1 MNSKWQSKQQLTELL
16 TGLVNLA
23 SITGS
28 KDEIA
33 LAQHLYYVLN
43 DFPYFKENPDFLQ
56 LHPLSDGRYFL
67 TALVKSKKQTD
78 ETVLLLSHFDVVDVK
93 DYGHLQ
99 HLAFHPHELTKEL
112 LNSADLLP
120 PHVKEDIETG
130 DWLFGRGTMD
140 MKAGLTV
147 QLGMLERA
155 MEGDFE
161 GNLLLLTVPDEEVNS
176 AGMLGAVPVLK
187 DLKNQFNLS
196 YRACVNS
203 EPMFSRYPNDENYYV
218 YSGSIGKVLAGFYC
232 SGVETHVGEPFSG
245 LNANLMV
252 SELNR
257 LLELNERYSE
267 IVDDEVTPPPMNL
280 MQKDLKEEYSVQIP
294 HEAVTLFNILTMK
307 RSMLELHDMLLKT
320 AVEAAENIER
330 FYDEKASRYSQS
342 VTYTPASCQ
351 VTVMSYDD
359 LLEYAVKKVGEAEV
373 NRHIHYLKANRG
385 ALDDRHFTNK
395 IVSGLSGLC
404 KELAP
409 LIVVFYSPPFYPS
422 VSSKEDDFIQGIL
435 SEVQSY
441 AKDQFQISLK
451 NQQYF
456 AGLSDLSFLQI
467 RESEESIRELT
478 ANMPIYGD
486 HYQLPLEEIKALNIP
501 VLNVGPFGKDPH
513 KWTERLHL
521 PYSFETCPKLLSF
534 TLKRIFEKK

>member
-1 MNSKWQSKQQLTELL
+1 
-16 TGLVNLA
+16 
-23 SITGS
+23 
-28 KDEIA
+28 
-33 LAQHLYYVLN
+33 
-43 DFPYFKENPDFLQ
+43 
-56 LHPLSDGRYFL
+56 
-67 TALVKSKKQTD
+67 
-78 ETVLLLSHFDVVDVK
+78 
-93 DYGHLQ
+93 
-99 HLAFHPHELTKEL
+99 
-112 LNSADLLP
+112 
-120 PHVKEDIETG
+120 
-130 DWLFGRGTMD
+130 
-140 MKAGLTV
+140 
-147 QLGMLERA
+147 
-155 MEGDFE
+155 
-161 GNLLLLTVPDEEVNS
+161 
-176 AGMLGAVPVLK
+176 
-187 DLKNQFNLS
+187 
-196 YRACVNS
+196 
-203 EPMFSRYPNDENYYV
+203 MFTRYPNDENYYV

-294 HEAVTLFNILTMK
+294 HEAVSLFNILTMK

-320 AVEAAENIER
+320 AEEAANNIER

-342 VTYTPASCQ
+342 VTYTPASYQ

-435 SEVQSY
+435 SEVQSF

-501 VLNVGPFGKDPH
+501 VLNVGPLGKDPH